1 MKVLEFL
8 SDAWPTPEKRAAQRA
23 RARELGQSR
32 PPYVMIE
39 DEVAARAELDRQV
52 ALCEATLR
60 ASDLAAAATNVIPW
74 EPLPTGPFAPAN
86 PCQLTLAKPARGAPL
101 PPTEAAI
108 RFRDWLID
116 NGHTGAHGSAKLSAL
131 YATYCREANV
141 LKTPENR
148 LRRELKQVPGGG
160 VTKLQADK
168 RHRGKG
174 PRPILWEIS
183 PVQRRAA

>member
-1 MKVLEFL
+1 MLLEL
-8 SDAWPTPEKRAAQRA
+8 VPETWPTFTKWMSMQA
-23 RARELGQSR
+23 RVRELALDV
-32 PPYVMIE
+32 PAYVTAGT
-39 DEVAARAELDRQV
+39 DEERRAEFERQL
-52 ALCEATLR
+52 ALCTATLK
-60 ASDLAAAATNVIPW
+60 STPDIPW
-74 EPLPTGPFAPAN
+74 EPLPAGPFAPAN
-86 PCQLTLAKPARGAPL
+86 PCHLTLAKPARAAPL
-101 PPTEAAI
+101 PPAEAAI
-108 RFRDWLID
+108 RFRDWLVD
-116 NGHTGAHGSAKLSAL
+116 NGHTGAHGSAQLSAL
-131 YATYCREANV
+131 YATYCKEANV